1 MQIMIRNTVFLATL
15 LLATSLHAA
24 SSDLSALPAGKLE
37 VDVMSIAASERTS
50 ELNGKL
56 RTAIESDREQ
66 WIADLQDPS
75 QDGDRLQWNE
85 RLGLTKEEH
94 AELQRGAVD
103 AIRYVK
109 SGRADLE
116 FVRSQDGRVMLR
128 SNSLPALA
136 GIVIDPQ
143 NDVVATP
150 FGNTTER
157 TVIIGGG
164 DQRWSGVEWKLEKE
178 GETFGTGTT
187 IRFAIGRSLDDG
199 RGVLIYEAK
208 HVVAGQRPVRES
220 TVLSFPM

>member
-1 MQIMIRNTVFLATL
+1 MHIMIRKTLFLAAL
-15 LLATSLHAA
+15 LLSTGLHAA
-24 SSDLSALPAGKLE
+24 SSDLSALPAGKMK
-37 VDVMSIAASERTS
+37 VDVMSVATSERTS
-50 ELNGKL
+50 ELNAKL

-66 WIADLQDPS
+66 WIADLQDKS
-75 QDGDRLQWNE
+75 QNGERLQWDE

-94 AELQRGAVD
+94 AELQRGAGG
-103 AIRYVK
+103 ATRYIK
-109 SGRADLE
+109 SGEADLE

-128 SNSLPALA
+128 SNSLPELA

-150 FGNTTER
+150 FGTTTER
-157 TVIIGGG
+157 SVIIGGG

-187 IRFAIGRSLDDG
+187 VRLAIGQSLDDG